1 MNDQSNKTHEMDF
14 QLKAKTNSLSIK
26 VKGTG
31 IFIAILFCLGGIT
44 LLGIKSAEMDEPI
57 NMYLPILF
65 LLFLGA
71 RLIAVLAALFDI
83 VFIEK

>member
-1 MNDQSNKTHEMDF
+1 MNDQSNKTHEMDV
-14 QLKAKTNSLSIK
+14 QLKAKKSLSIK

>member
-1 MNDQSNKTHEMDF
+1 MDV

-65 LLFLGA
+65 F
-71 RLIAVLAALFDI
+71 I
-83 VFIEK
+83 VFGSTINSSACRTF